1 MILTLIFFMSPEEIL
16 LFARNLEKEGDYFR
30 AITEYKRYLYYNDV
44 DSIRY
49 RIVNIYIREGDY
61 GNALNIMNEIKERD
75 KDYYN
80 IKGWIFYKAD
90 LLDSAKKYWD
100 DKKRG
105 LILIKEGKCNDG
117 INVLNVQEKCPTY
130 KNPYVGSLLSMII
143 PGSGRMYAGRFGDGI
158 FSLVTIIST
167 GYSAYY
173 YYKKDYY
180 IVAGILAGVTGV
192 FYAGEI
198 FGSFVSVKIYNNR
211 LKLEFL
217 NKLENSIEW

>member
-49 RIVNIYIREGDY
+49 RIANIYIREGDY
-61 GNALNIMNEIKERD
+61 GNALSIMDEIKNRD
-75 KDYYN
+75 KDYNN

-90 LLDSAKKYWD
+90 LLDSAKKYWE
-100 DKKRG
+100 DKKIG
-105 LILIKEGKCNDG
+105 LIFIKENRCSDG
-117 INVLNVQEKCPTY
+117 IGILNIQEKCPTY
-130 KNPYVGSLLSMII
+130 KNPYLGSILSMII
-143 PGSGRMYAGRFGDGI
+143 PGSGRIYAGRLGDGI

-180 IVAGILAGVTGV
+180 LVAGILAGVTGV